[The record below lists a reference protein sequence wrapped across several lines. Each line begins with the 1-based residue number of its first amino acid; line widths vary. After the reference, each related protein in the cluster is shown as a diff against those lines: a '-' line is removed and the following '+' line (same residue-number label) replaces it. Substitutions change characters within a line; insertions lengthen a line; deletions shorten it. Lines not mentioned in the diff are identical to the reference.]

1 MTAALQRNKLR
12 LSIGSERAQP
22 GIILSVVD
30 DSRTWALFS
39 VKPGWF
45 ICAIFGGQGLDLRH
59 WLAFP
64 LHRYPAPGSPTRC
77 LNLTQ
82 RNLPKQGIDHTVPS
96 SSLSVPNVYR
106 IGLNSLGIHLPP
118 LWYLS

>member
-22 GIILSVVD
+22 GMILSVVD

-45 ICAIFGGQGLDLRH
+45 ICAIFGGDKGWICDTGWH
-59 WLAFP
+59 F
-64 LHRYPAPGSPTRC
+64 HSTVTR
-77 LNLTQ
+77 L
-82 RNLPKQGIDHTVPS
+82 
-96 SSLSVPNVYR
+96 
-106 IGLNSLGIHLPP
+106 LGHPHAA
-118 LWYLS
+118 